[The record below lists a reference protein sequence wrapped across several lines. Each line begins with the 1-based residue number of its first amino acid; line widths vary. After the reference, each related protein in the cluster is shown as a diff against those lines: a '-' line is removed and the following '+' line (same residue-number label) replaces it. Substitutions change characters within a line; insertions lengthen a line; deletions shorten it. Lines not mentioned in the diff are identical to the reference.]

1 MRRRRRGI
9 VRSAALRRGAFSLRS
24 GISMGLR
31 SGEYWGRYRS
41 VASRASIASRR
52 AAVRL
57 AKALDPD
64 NCGAGT
70 NRKLLGRLAP
80 RSSTFDLRNHS
91 LPHLPR
97 IGLRHRPAS
106 QKRIN
111 ADRLSHLWP
120 HENPPDSIG
129 AEHALVPIKVL
140 LGFTPLSFTTGSL
153 PGCLPRSFSNSM
165 CSWSI
170 ACQVEAAV
178 EVNSRTPPP
187 LPLANFRRRRN
198 PCLCASLGGFPISV
212 PTGTI
217 TKLGG
222 PPEDRAIHP
231 ISAFSISKIAAK
243 LSVIFVWSVYHSPLG
258 ERARSQRYSTPAR
271 ASNFTNGVISPLL
284 PRRLPSVMGIT
295 PFELRRGD
303 GPSRSDLQVFV
314 LRV

>member
-111 ADRLSHLWP
+111 ADRLSHPRP

-129 AEHALVPIKVL
+129 AEHAL
-140 LGFTPLSFTTGSL
+140 
-153 PGCLPRSFSNSM
+153 
-165 CSWSI
+165 
-170 ACQVEAAV
+170 A
-178 EVNSRTPPP
+178 
-187 LPLANFRRRRN
+187 
-198 PCLCASLGGFPISV
+198 
-212 PTGTI
+212 
-217 TKLGG
+217 
-222 PPEDRAIHP
+222 
-231 ISAFSISKIAAK
+231 
-243 LSVIFVWSVYHSPLG
+243 
-258 ERARSQRYSTPAR
+258 RARTHKSTTLIDVRLAPTSGEEA
-271 ASNFTNGVISPLL
+271 NIS
-284 PRRLPSVMGIT
+284 
-295 PFELRRGD
+295 
-303 GPSRSDLQVFV
+303 
-314 LRV
+314 